1 MDQSRTKDG
10 KFQLLDCMFGARTLL
25 TSADSNNEN
34 GHPYSV
40 QPGWTQLTLIH
51 QFVCTDTHTH
61 TRKRL
66 MLLDL
71 LLTVQDHLTEK
82 LSWKKATEI
91 GRKVDEFHC
100 LRMTLLVT
108 FVKLHTQKPRDTL
121 VFYVFLASLFSDSKI
136 VIRVSVTRCVC
147 FSRHQSIL
155 HSYTRLVVFDET
167 FLFIEYI

>member
-10 KFQLLDCMFGARTLL
+10 KFQLLDCIFGARTLL

-121 VFYVFLASLFSDSKI
+121 VFLCIPSLVMFRFQDSNP
-136 VIRVSVTRCVC
+136 C
-147 FSRHQSIL
+147 FSHTLRLLFTAPVNSAFL
-155 HSYTRLVVFDET
+155 H
-167 FLFIEYI
+167 